1 MIESFPDKMNP
12 GPKRQPQGG
21 RRSRVDESR
30 RHRRYS
36 QTATGRYLLPKVFEI
51 KMPQ

>member
-12 GPKRQPQGG
+12 GPKRQPQEG

-30 RHRRYS
+30 RRYS